1 MQGSARCIIQHS
13 GSKLNL
19 PMTLTPNG
27 TQFLSY
33 IRAEVGKFV
42 ASKRLTEATIRELDQ
57 KVQMECYLR
66 EKKEAILEDR
76 KVEGFTGMKII

>member
-1 MQGSARCIIQHS
+1 
-13 GSKLNL
+13 
-19 PMTLTPNG
+19 MTLTPNG

-33 IRAEVGKFV
+33 IKAEVSKFC

-57 KVQMECYLR
+57 KIQMECYLR

-76 KVEGFTGMKII
+76 KIEGLTGMKIIQNGH